1 MKSLTLLLAAL
12 LVVPFVAFAEP
23 ATTNCEKDHAPAVVV
38 PKKKVQ
44 KKKEEKKAP
53 PVTFVAPPEKEVVE
67 KEVIKEVIKEVPV
80 IVEKEVIVEKQVIV
94 QVPVPVAAPV
104 VEHAAPAPVASQPIV
119 KKRPQHVDN
128 AHPLDTDGLASAP
141 LNPPQHGLNNTLTGV
156 ALGAGLMYGL
166 SR

>member
-1 MKSLTLLLAAL
+1 MKSMILLLAAL

-53 PVTFVAPPEKEVVE
+53 PVTFVAPPE
-67 KEVIKEVIKEVPV
+67 VIEKEVIKEVPV

-104 VEHAAPAPVASQPIV
+104 VERAPAPVASQPIV

>member
-1 MKSLTLLLAAL
+1 MKSMILLLAAL
-12 LVVPFVAFAEP
+12 LVVPFAAFAEP

-53 PVTFVAPPEKEVVE
+53 PVTFVAPPEVIE
-67 KEVIKEVIKEVPV
+67 KEVIKQVPV
-80 IVEKEVIVEKQVIV
+80 IVEKEVVKEVVVEKQVIV

-104 VEHAAPAPVASQPIV
+104 VERAPAPVASQPIV

-141 LNPPQHGLNNTLTGV
+141 LNPPQQGLNNTLTGV
-156 ALGAGLMYGL
+156 AIGAGLMYGL

>member
-1 MKSLTLLLAAL
+1 MILLLAAL

-53 PVTFVAPPEKEVVE
+53 PVTFVAPPE
-67 KEVIKEVIKEVPV
+67 VIEKEVIKEVPV

-104 VEHAAPAPVASQPIV
+104 VERAPAPVASQPIV